1 MEKLWK
7 IDTFLLSCRV
17 MGRGIENALMFFIV
31 EDAKNNV
38 EHLLGEYISTKKTS
52 QQKIFERNG
61 IFKII
66 NKNNL
71 YELNLSKD
79 FFQHILQLII
89 RNHE

>member
-1 MEKLWK
+1 MYLISLATVVLLPLAIVYNENEKLWK

-52 QQKIFERNG
+52 QQKI
-61 IFKII
+61 
-66 NKNNL
+66 L
-71 YELNLSKD
+71 
-79 FFQHILQLII
+79 
-89 RNHE
+89 